1 MTPFMIDVL
10 SVGGVVGV
18 DPKISVLL
26 GDWFGFCTFI
36 ATGATIRN
44 ILFSFKHKNPSDFT
58 ISKSKDSK
66 RMFTATSSF
75 HDFVYQTVY
84 F

>member
-1 MTPFMIDVL
+1 MTPNMVDVL
-10 SVGGVVGV
+10 FVGGVVGV
-18 DPKISVLL
+18 DPKISVL
-26 GDWFGFCTFI
+26 GGGWFGFSTFI
-36 ATGATIRN
+36 ATGATITN
-44 ILFSFKHKNPSDFT
+44 ILFSFKHKNLSDFT
-58 ISKSKDSK
+58 ISKTKDSK